1 MRKNYILY
9 MVMVA
14 LATVSARAQEIS
26 IKETTARKVSD
37 DKVEVSFRID
47 CSDWQLSSRRQLT
60 ITPVIVNYADSDS
73 ISGMPRLL
81 ALPSVR
87 MAGKNRYRMNERRE
101 KLYDSSPDGTSNVFR
116 FSKKHRPVIEYS
128 ETVPAEKW
136 MSGARVEVRREWQG
150 CAGCGEVLDVI
161 FLADVPLFEEEKDMV
176 ERPHLE
182 LMVAEAVEKR
192 RSFTR
197 SAYLNFKAGQSV
209 LLADYMNNPSELAK
223 IYSSIDSIRNDEIYR
238 IDEIGIVGYASP
250 EGSYASNARLSEQRA
265 RALERNLKQA
275 YKLDDRMLRC
285 SSVAENWEGLAEWL
299 EEYRPSYMQRVLD
312 IIEQTPSPDARD
324 AKIRAIDGGKIYN
337 ALLREVYPGLRQ
349 VKYTVNYV
357 IIPFTVE
364 QGREIIRT
372 RPDKMN
378 HNEMYRVA
386 ESYGKDSDE
395 YYRIIRMIAER
406 FPDDRIANNHAA
418 IVSWEMRDY
427 GAMRMYLKRLE
438 DLKAE

>member
-1 MRKNYILY
+1 MRKNCILY
-9 MVMVA
+9 IVMVA
-14 LATVSARAQEIS
+14 LATVSAHAQEIN
-26 IKETTARKVSD
+26 IANTTARKVSD
-37 DKVEVSFRID
+37 DKVEVSFRMD
-47 CSDWQLSSRRQLT
+47 CGGLQLASRRQLT
-60 ITPVIVNYADSDS
+60 VTPVIVNYADTDS
-73 ISGMPRLL
+73 ISGLPRSLT
-81 ALPSVR
+81 LPSVR
-87 MAGKNRYRMNERRE
+87 IAGKNRYRMNARRE
-101 KLYDSSPDGTSNVFR
+101 KLYGSLPDHTPHAFR
-116 FSKKHRPVIEYS
+116 FSKEHRPVIEYS

-150 CAGCGEVLDVI
+150 CAGCGEVLDDVFI
-161 FLADVPLFEEEKDMV
+161 ADIPLFKEEKQVV
-176 ERPHLE
+176 ERPELE

-197 SAYLNFKAGQSV
+197 SAYLNFKVNQSV

-223 IYSSIDSIRNDEIYR
+223 IYSSIDSIRNDDIYR
-238 IDEIGIVGYASP
+238 IDEIDIVGYSSP
-250 EGSYASNARLSEQRA
+250 EGSYVSNARLSEQRA

-275 YKLDDRMLRC
+275 YKLDDRTLRC
-285 SSVAENWEGLAEWL
+285 SSVAENWEGLAAWL

-312 IIEQTPSPDARD
+312 IIEQTPNPDARD

-337 ALLREVYPGLRQ
+337 ALLCEVYPGLRQ

-378 HNEMYRVA
+378 HYEMYRVA
-386 ESYGKDSDE
+386 ESYGKGSEE
-395 YYRIIRMIAER
+395 YNRIIRMIAER
-406 FPDDRIANNHAA
+406 FPDDRIANNNAA
-418 IVSWEMRDY
+418 IVAWEMGDY

-438 DLKAE
+438 EWKAE

>member
-1 MRKNYILY
+1 M
-9 MVMVA
+9 
-14 LATVSARAQEIS
+14 
-26 IKETTARKVSD
+26 SD

-101 KLYDSSPDGTSNVFR
+101 KLCYSSPDGTSNVFR

-192 RSFTR
+192 LSFTR

-223 IYSSIDSIRNDEIYR
+223 IYSSIDSIRKWTGCIR

-265 RALERNLKQA
+265 RALERNLA
-275 YKLDDRMLRC
+275 TPGEADDRMLRC
-285 SSVAENWEGLAEWL
+285 SSVAENWG
-299 EEYRPSYMQRVLD
+299 RTCRMGRRNTVLP
-312 IIEQTPSPDARD
+312 ICNGCSTSSNRLPVPTP
-324 AKIRAIDGGKIYN
+324 
-337 ALLREVYPGLRQ
+337 V
-349 VKYTVNYV
+349 
-357 IIPFTVE
+357 
-364 QGREIIRT
+364 T
-372 RPDKMN
+372 R
-378 HNEMYRVA
+378 R
-386 ESYGKDSDE
+386 
-395 YYRIIRMIAER
+395 
-406 FPDDRIANNHAA
+406 
-418 IVSWEMRDY
+418 
-427 GAMRMYLKRLE
+427 
-438 DLKAE
+438 